1 MINQLHR
8 VEFVCRFLCWSHK
21 LVLHSTTRKERIYWI
36 RKSTRKKK
44 GMMKQKSFN
53 FFCPWSW
60 RKSNTMS
67 WKKGIEGKMLQKRKK
82 KKKKGKKRKMSVI
95 QRLWKSTMRES
106 LIYTNIFL
114 EIMWSL
120 PWINTYKEEP
130 QKNLRFLR
138 IFISI
143 FTPSSLQIRLMLTL
157 PGIFSDGLSGRRS
170 VQGIRRGGMFM
181 TGCTLSRI
189 IVDWRDDFGWRARH
203 VKGLWK
209 GVVVE
214 RAM

>member
-1 MINQLHR
+1 MNLYAVFFVDPTNWYCIQLPEKK
-8 VEFVCRFLCWSHK
+8 EFTGSESREERKTEWWNKNPLISFVREAGESRIPWAE
-21 LVLHSTTRKERIYWI
+21 RKEF
-36 RKSTRKKK
+36 KGKCCKK
-44 GMMKQKSFN
+44 
-53 FFCPWSW
+53 
-60 RKSNTMS
+60 
-67 WKKGIEGKMLQKRKK
+67 EKK